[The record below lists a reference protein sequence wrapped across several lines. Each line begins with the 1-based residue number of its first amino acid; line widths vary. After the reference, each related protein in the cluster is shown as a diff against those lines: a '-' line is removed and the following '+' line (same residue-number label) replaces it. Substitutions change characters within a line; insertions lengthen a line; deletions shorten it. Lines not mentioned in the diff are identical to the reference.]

1 MADGIKY
8 QIGSSLRGKPK
19 GYAYGLW
26 NPNTATLTTFFTS
39 STQTTSSQEYY
50 YEIWGSASLSCNDEK
65 MFSIAYGHVS
75 GSGSLNVGGDLDDTP
90 SRAIYSQYKL
100 LCLDG
105 DEGNFY
111 LSGSNEP
118 IKHFY
123 AININRDKFGDKLDP
138 GNFEF
143 SIGELSGSA
152 YANSVHT
159 GSNVKI
165 KAAGTVLSLIDD
177 SADSND
183 TSEDAVDTSVARN
196 LVSGSLTNG
205 IYNSNAPHV
214 YGKVYPSQGIIL
226 IDADKLNLSASFN
239 TVTGSNL
246 NGQNPLKLFTA
257 ISGAYANH
265 TLGFTARGVQTKNE
279 LFYFIRVNNADAN
292 YSNNPTFVKQDLI
305 TKGEIKNAKWKND
318 PKVYITSI
326 GLYGPDENANP
337 TLLAVAKLSKP
348 IQKSYN
354 SELSITV
361 KLEY

>member
-1 MADGIKY
+1 MAEIKY
-8 QIGSSLRGKPK
+8 LIGSSLKGKPK

-39 STQTTSSQEYY
+39 STQNTASQEYY

-65 MFSIAYGHVS
+65 MFSVAYGHVS

-111 LSGSNEP
+111 LSGSTAP
-118 IKHFY
+118 ITHFY
-123 AININRDKFGDKLDP
+123 AININRSKFGDKLDP

-143 SIGELSGSA
+143 SLAELSGSGK
-152 YANSVHT
+152 ANNVHT
-159 GSNVKI
+159 GSNVQVKTG
-165 KAAGTVLSLIDD
+165 GTVITLIDD
-177 SADSND
+177 SGDAND
-183 TSEDAVDTSVARN
+183 TNEDAVDTSVSRN

-205 IYNSNAPHV
+205 IYNSSAPHV

-226 IDADKLNLSASFN
+226 IDADKLNLSSSFN
-239 TVTGSNL
+239 TVTGSNI

-257 ISGAYANH
+257 ISGGYTNH
-265 TLGFTARGVQTKNE
+265 SSGFTARGVQTKNE
-279 LFYFIRVNNADAN
+279 LFYFIRVNNASAN

-305 TKGEIKNAKWKND
+305 SKGEIKNAKWKND

-326 GLYGPDENANP
+326 GLYGPDETGNSV
-337 TLLAVAKLSKP
+337 LLAIAKLSKP
-348 IQKSYN
+348 IQKSFN